1 MFKEFKEFIS
11 KGNVMD
17 MAIGVI
23 IANAFAAIVTA
34 FTESFIQPLLGLIGG
49 AEIHGTI
56 PLGKSGQAIDYGSF
70 FTAVINF
77 LIVAFILF
85 LMIKIVS
92 TAEKKSKE
100 KLEKLA
106 NMAEKTVN
114 KTLGKGRKNKKE
126 EIVEEAEPETK
137 LCPYCYTEIAYKAT
151 RCPHCTTKLEGF
163 KEPSD
168 NSKESVKN

>member
-23 IANAFAAIVTA
+23 TANAFAAIVTA

-56 PLGKSGQAIDYGSF
+56 PLGSSGQAINYGSF
-70 FTAVINF
+70 LTAVINF

-85 LMIKIVS
+85 LMIKIVT

-100 KLEKLA
+100 KLEQLA
-106 NMAEKTVN
+106 NMAEK
-114 KTLGKGRKNKKE
+114 KLGKGKKE
-126 EIVEEAEPETK
+126 EETTVEPTTK
-137 LCPYCYTEIAYKAT
+137 LCPYCYTEIAFKAT

-163 KEPSD
+163 KEEVT
-168 NSKESVKN
+168 K

>member
-56 PLGKSGQAIDYGSF
+56 PLGESGQAIDYGSF
-70 FTAVINF
+70 LTAVVNF

-85 LMIKIVS
+85 MMIKIIS

-100 KLEKLA
+100 RLAQLA
-106 NMAEKTVN
+106 NMAGNSASKVL
-114 KTLGKGRKNKKE
+114 KKGKKAKADE
-126 EIVEEAEPETK
+126 DVEEEPTTK
-137 LCPYCYTEIAYKAT
+137 LCPHCLSEIPFKAT
-151 RCPHCTTKLEGF
+151 RCPHCTSKLEGF
-163 KEPSD
+163 KETI
-168 NSKESVKN
+168 E

>member
-56 PLGKSGQAIDYGSF
+56 PLGNSGQAIDYGSF

-85 LMIKIVS
+85 LMIKIVT

-106 NMAEKTVN
+106 NLAEESVN
-114 KTLGKGRKNKKE
+114 KTLKRNKKNKKDE
-126 EIVEEAEPETK
+126 EVVEPEKK
-137 LCPYCYTEIAYKAT
+137 LCPYCFSEIAFKAT

-163 KEPSD
+163 KEEVT
-168 NSKESVKN
+168 K

>member
-56 PLGKSGQAIDYGSF
+56 PLGSSGQAINYGSF
-70 FTAVINF
+70 LTAVINF

-85 LMIKIVS
+85 LMIKIVT

-100 KLEKLA
+100 KLEQFA
-106 NMAEKTVN
+106 NMAGKKVS
-114 KTLGKGRKNKKE
+114 KKLGKGKKE
-126 EIVEEAEPETK
+126 EIPVEPTTK
-137 LCPYCYTEIAYKAT
+137 LCPYCYTEIAFKAT

-163 KEPSD
+163 KEEVT
-168 NSKESVKN
+168 K

>member
-34 FTESFIQPLLGLIGG
+34 FTESFIQPILGLIGG

-56 PLGKSGQAIDYGSF
+56 PLGSSGQSIDYGTF
-70 FTAVINF
+70 ITAVINF

-85 LMIKIVS
+85 LMIKIIT

-106 NMAEKTVN
+106 SMAEKKIGKKDKDD
-114 KTLGKGRKNKKE
+114 KTPE
-126 EIVEEAEPETK
+126 EEPTTK
-137 LCPYCYTEIAYKAT
+137 LCPYCYTEIAFKAT

-163 KEPSD
+163 KEEVT
-168 NSKESVKN
+168 KE